1 LDEDLRPAI
10 DRLIATGGRLT
21 VRGIPATGSISL
33 TLDQPGNRFGI
44 LEVHARA
51 ELTRPD
57 DRMVAALIA
66 NGWSD
71 PNVTQRLGR
80 EYRIADSGAP
90 DRPVVLARTWRV
102 PPVLASEIELDVR
115 TAAGTIDLVDL
126 QPIGAGRASAVG
138 SPPTGDAR
146 TLPATQLEESIHE
159 IGPSDSA
166 DPAARRI
173 LARTVPAPF
182 RALGA
187 VALVVVLGIAWV
199 GMIRGAPR
207 VAGGASGMASGSE
220 AMVTPVVTPGS
231 TPTPTPT
238 PTPRLL
244 VHEVSASTETAKG
257 PATAAIDGDDATA
270 WHAAVG
276 VPQWIE
282 VDLDTP
288 STVHEVV
295 LLIAQAKK
303 GGTRHMIQVAKT
315 SGAFEVVGVV
325 ARVTADGDAILF
337 RPATPLDGIDRIR
350 IETMASPSDVGWYE
364 VVVS

>member
-1 LDEDLRPAI
+1 MDEDLRPAI

-21 VRGIPATGSISL
+21 VRGFSATGSTSL
-33 TLDQPGNRFGI
+33 TLDQPGSRFGI

-51 ELTRPD
+51 ELTRAD
-57 DRMVAALIA
+57 DGTVAALIA

-80 EYRIADSGAP
+80 EYRIADSGAR

-102 PPVLASEIELDVR
+102 PPVLASEIALDVR
-115 TAAGTIDLVDL
+115 KAAGVIDEFDL
-126 QPIGAGRASAVG
+126 QPIGAGPASAVA
-138 SPPTGDAR
+138 PPSTGDAR
-146 TLPATQLEESIHE
+146 TLPAAQLEETIAE
-159 IGPSDSA
+159 VGAGDAA
-166 DPAARRI
+166 DPSARRL

-187 VALVVVLGIAWV
+187 VVLVVLIGVAWV

-207 VAGGASGMASGSE
+207 VAGGVANGQASPSSVPTA
-220 AMVTPVVTPGS
+220 AAPTATPAVTPE
-231 TPTPTPT
+231 PTPMPL
-238 PTPRLL
+238 PVRL
-244 VHEVSASTETAKG
+244 VSASTETSKG
-257 PATAAIDGDDATA
+257 PATAAIDGDDSTA
-270 WHAAVG
+270 WYAAVG

-303 GGTRHMIQVAKT
+303 GGTRHMIQVAQAN
-315 SGAFEVVGVV
+315 GAFEVVGVV

-364 VVVS
+364 VVVR